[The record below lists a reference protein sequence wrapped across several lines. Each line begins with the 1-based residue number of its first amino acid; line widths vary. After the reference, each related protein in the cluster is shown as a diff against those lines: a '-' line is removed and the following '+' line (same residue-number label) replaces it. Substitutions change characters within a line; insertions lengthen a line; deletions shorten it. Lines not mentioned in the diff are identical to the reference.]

1 MVSVAARLPQA
12 EVHPQPG
19 NSIRSTHADGGT
31 SGNGRA
37 DEDGRE
43 INNDLPADLH
53 NYFVQICM
61 SSDGVYATAIPLED
75 TYKDNDE

>member
-1 MVSVAARLPQA
+1 MQTAEQAAMDALTKMA
-12 EVHPQPG
+12 
-19 NSIRSTHADGGT
+19 
-31 SGNGRA
+31 
-37 DEDGRE
+37 RE